1 MDLRYQIANKMYKF
15 SYTIKKVSS
24 MERVK
29 RLIHLDYA
37 YKLGLTGENV
47 TVAIMDTGIVPHP
60 DFDNRILVF
69 KDCIGK
75 RNSLYDDNGHGTHVA
90 GILAGNGGM
99 SANGK
104 YCGIAPKT
112 NLVVIK
118 VLDKNGNGNT
128 TNVVEGVDWLLK
140 NKERYKIRLLNI
152 SVGMLKNA
160 GGKEKQELLDAVERV
175 WDAGIMVVTAAGNN
189 GPRENTVTVPG
200 ISRKVLTVGSMD
212 DRSDETGTYVGRDG
226 YSGAG
231 PTDCCIMKPEIL
243 APGTNVMSC
252 CMDGKTYI
260 KKSGTSMAAPV
271 VTGVLALA
279 FEHRPNL
286 SPGEMKL
293 RLYESAY
300 PRGAYFHKKAWGMIH
315 ADNLIR
321 YGTY

>member
-1 MDLRYQIANKMYKF
+1 
-15 SYTIKKVSS
+15 

-29 RLIHLDYA
+29 KLIHLDYA

-60 DFDNRILVF
+60 DFDKRIIMF
-69 KDCIGK
+69 KDCITQK
-75 RNSLYDDNGHGTHVA
+75 NALYDDNGHGTHVA
-90 GILAGNGGM
+90 GILAGSGSM
-99 SANGK
+99 SQNRM

-112 NLVVIK
+112 KLVVIK

-128 TNVVEGVDWLLK
+128 SNVLTGVDWLLK
-140 NKERYKIRLLNI
+140 NKDKYKIRLLNI

-160 GGKEKQELLDAVERV
+160 GNKEKQELIDAVEAV

-189 GPRENTVTVPG
+189 GPKENTVTIPG

-212 DRSDETGTYVGRDG
+212 DRTDQTGTYVGKDG
-226 YSGAG
+226 YSGTG

-243 APGTNVMSC
+243 APGTNVVSC

-271 VTGVLALA
+271 VSGALALA
-279 FEHRPNL
+279 FEHFPELRPA
-286 SPGEMKL
+286 EMKL

-300 PRGAYFHKKAWGMIH
+300 PRGEYFRKKAWGMIH
-315 ADNLIR
+315 VDNLIR
-321 YGTY
+321 YRTY

>member
-1 MDLRYQIANKMYKF
+1 
-15 SYTIKKVSS
+15 

-29 RLIHLDYA
+29 KLIHLDYA

-47 TVAIMDTGIVPHP
+47 TVAVMDTGIVSHP
-60 DFDNRILVF
+60 DFDNRILAF
-69 KDCIGK
+69 KDCIGQ
-75 RNSLYDDNGHGTHVA
+75 RSALYDDNGHGTHVA
-90 GILAGNGGM
+90 GILAGNGGL
-99 SANGK
+99 SQNRK

-112 NLVVIK
+112 NLIIIK

-128 TNVVEGVDWLLK
+128 ANVVAGVDWLLK
-140 NKERYKIRLLNI
+140 NKEKYKIRLLNI

-160 GGKEKQELLDAVERV
+160 GGKEKQELLEAVEAV

-189 GPRENTVTVPG
+189 GPRENSVTIPG

-212 DRSDETGTYVGRDG
+212 DRTDETGTYIGKDG
-226 YSGAG
+226 YSGVG

-243 APGTNVMSC
+243 APGTNLMSC

-271 VTGVLALA
+271 VTGALALA
-279 FEHRPNL
+279 FEHCPNL
-286 SPGEMKL
+286 SPAEMKL

-300 PRGAYFHKKAWGMIH
+300 PRGEYFKKKAWGMIH
-315 ADNLIR
+315 VDNLIR
-321 YGTY
+321 YRTY